1 MIFLA
6 EGFEVSRYGNAR
18 VCMIG
23 FPSVGKSTLLSS
35 ITTTKSE
42 VAAYEFTTLTCIPGR
57 QTFKEL
63 MIFKVFFIGVI
74 HYNEAKIQLL
84 DLPGIIE
91 GAADGKGRGRQV
103 IAVAKGCDLVL
114 MILDATKA
122 EEQKRKLTK
131 ELEKVGIRLNR
142 NPPNIKVTFN
152 KTGGVRV
159 NSTCK
164 LTRVFYLKKY

>member
-1 MIFLA
+1 MINL
-6 EGFEVSRYGNAR
+6 
-18 VCMIG
+18 
-23 FPSVGKSTLLSS
+23 PS
-35 ITTTKSE
+35 
-42 VAAYEFTTLTCIPGR
+42 
-57 QTFKEL
+57 FKL
-63 MIFKVFFIGVI
+63 GII

-114 MILDATKA
+114 MVLDATKA
-122 EEQKRKLTK
+122 DEQKRKLSK
-131 ELEKVGIRLNR
+131 ELEKVGLRLNR

-152 KTGGVRV
+152 KIGGVIV

-164 LTRVFYLKKY
+164 LTKVLSILRK

>member
-1 MIFLA
+1 M
-6 EGFEVSRYGNAR
+6 
-18 VCMIG
+18 
-23 FPSVGKSTLLSS
+23 
-35 ITTTKSE
+35 
-42 VAAYEFTTLTCIPGR
+42 
-57 QTFKEL
+57 
-63 MIFKVFFIGVI
+63 
-74 HYNEAKIQLL
+74 

-122 EEQKRKLTK
+122 EEQKKKLTR
-131 ELEKVGIRLNR
+131 ELEKVGLRLNR
-142 NPPNIKVTFN
+142 NAPAIKVTMN

-164 LTRVFYLKKY
+164 LTRVY

>member
-1 MIFLA
+1 M
-6 EGFEVSRYGNAR
+6 
-18 VCMIG
+18 
-23 FPSVGKSTLLSS
+23 
-35 ITTTKSE
+35 
-42 VAAYEFTTLTCIPGR
+42 
-57 QTFKEL
+57 
-63 MIFKVFFIGVI
+63 FIGVI

-114 MILDATKA
+114 MVLEANKA

-131 ELEKVGIRLNR
+131 ELEKVGLRLNR

-152 KTGGVRV
+152 KTGGVKV

-164 LTRVFYLKKY
+164 LTRV